1 LREIKRIEGKRQQ
14 GKRKLGHNNLVKE
27 GGNKHDEEG

>member
-1 LREIKRIEGKRQQ
+1 LREIKRIE